1 MTQDS
6 WPWNCSPLV
15 GDAGAVTVND
25 LVNAQQFGA
34 NTQPNSEGVV
44 YWTSTNP
51 LPGGSVAV
59 DGLLEPSLAGDV
71 VTIASGVGMVQGW
84 NYVNTADVDFDFAAA
99 PGNANATDLIVLE
112 RGDPTSTLSVRL
124 ARVQGAASTVAT
136 VTQSE
141 ALWQVAIAQVALD
154 GSGLPTSITDVRRF
168 VNQVMSWRQGA
179 SSSNWT
185 TPGTTNYLVGNVEMQ
200 SGSISAT
207 MGASFNFVS
216 FPTVTFPK
224 QFVNSPLV
232 FVHLSGPGAAVAFV
246 TTSKTI
252 TNATAQWGAKTSDG
266 DALLSDQVITAH
278 WLAIGLELA

>member
-34 NTQPNSEGVV
+34 NTQPNSDGVI

-59 DGLLEPSLAGDV
+59 DGLLEPSLSGDV

-168 VNQVMSWRQGA
+168 VNQVMSWRQGGVA
-179 SSSNWT
+179 GHWDSPGSN
-185 TPGTTNYLVGNVEMQ
+185 NYLVGNVDMQ
-200 SGSISAT
+200 AGSQTVVISPGGSGGVTAI
-207 MGASFNFVS
+207 
-216 FPTVTFPK
+216 TFPK
-224 QFVNSPLV
+224 EFDENPIVLCSI
-232 FVHLSGPGAAVAFV
+232 HDDIAAVNPPIACRADAISSSGFSIIAYSTDG
-246 TTSKTI
+246 TTY
-252 TNATAQWGAKTSDG
+252 AAGAQIYVS
-266 DALLSDQVITAH
+266 
-278 WLAIGLELA
+278 WLAIGKR

>member
-141 ALWQVAIAQVALD
+141 ALWQVAIARVALD

-168 VNQVMSWRQGA
+168 VNQVMSWRQGGDA
-179 SSSNWT
+179 SDWSVA
-185 TPGTTNYLVGNVEMQ
+185 GTTDYLVGNVKIQ
-200 SGSISAT
+200 AGVVSGTMSSGTSTEILPNITFPVQFSQPPVVMAT
-207 MGASFNFVS
+207 LSSEFTSVS
-216 FPTVTFPK
+216 FVVNQINTVTASIV
-224 QFVNSPLV
+224 QFI
-232 FVHLSGPGAAVAFV
+232 VA
-246 TTSKTI
+246 
-252 TNATAQWGAKTSDG
+252 TSDG
-266 DALLSDQVITAH
+266 ANVGGDTDFTLNWT
-278 WLAIGLELA
+278 AIGIV